1 MLIAF
6 LILFTVYAALVLSF
20 WIGWRKTPFFMP
32 AGADTPITFSLI
44 IPARNEEATIGKLL
58 AAIADQDYPSDRFEV
73 IVVDDHSTDSTA
85 GIVKSF
91 SNTRLLQ
98 LKDDEINSY
107 KKKAL
112 EQGIHAAGNE
122 WIVTTDADCIP
133 QQSWLSTLASFIQQ
147 TNAVF
152 VAAPVSMNADS
163 SILQA
168 FQAIDFMILQGITG
182 ASVEGKKLSMC
193 NGANL
198 AYRKEV
204 FKEVNGF
211 QGIDDIASG
220 DDMLLM
226 HKIWKRYPDRVR
238 YLKSDR
244 AIVSTE
250 PMTTWRGF
258 INQRIRWASKATRYD
273 DKLIL
278 PILLLVYLFNLSFI
292 VLAVAGF
299 WHRDYWL
306 WLAPGIVAKTI
317 VELPFY
323 ITLSAFFRRNW
334 PATLFLAFQ
343 PLHIL
348 YTVISGLFGQFGK
361 YEWKGRRVK

>member
-20 WIGWRKTPFFMP
+20 WIGWRKTPFFLP
-32 AGADTPITFSLI
+32 NDADTGIRFSII

-58 AAIADQDYPSDRFEV
+58 EAINNQDYPAKLFEV
-73 IVVDDHSTDSTA
+73 IVVDDHSSDSTA
-85 GIVKSF
+85 EVARSF
-91 SNTRLLQ
+91 PNARLLQ
-98 LKDDEINSY
+98 LRDDEINSY

-112 EQGIHAAGNE
+112 AQGINAAGNE
-122 WIVTTDADCIP
+122 WIVTTDADCLP
-133 QQSWLSTLASFIQQ
+133 QPSWLSTLAAFIQK
-147 TNAVF
+147 TGAVF
-152 VAAPVSMNADS
+152 VAAPVNMNADS
-163 SILQA
+163 SILQT

-182 ASVEGKKLSMC
+182 ASVENKKLSMC

-198 AYRKEV
+198 AYRKDV
-204 FKEVNGF
+204 FNDVSGF

-226 HKIWKRYPDRVR
+226 HKIRQRYPDRVR

-244 AIVSTE
+244 AFVSTE

-273 DKLIL
+273 DRLIL
-278 PILLLVYLFNLSFI
+278 PVLLLVYLFNLSFI
-292 VLAVAGF
+292 ALAIAGC
-299 WHRDYWL
+299 WHHDYWL

-323 ITLSAFFRRNW
+323 ISLSAFFRRSW
-334 PATLFLAFQ
+334 PATLFMAYQ

-348 YTVISGLFGQFGK
+348 YTVISGLFGQVGK
-361 YEWKGRRVK
+361 YEWKGRRVR